1 MAMGSKKMVNG
12 GEINDRAG
20 KCHLRYYFELLRTE
34 EEEKN
39 RTLVY
44 PRLKCT
50 GVPFSFVHS

>member
-1 MAMGSKKMVNG
+1 MVNG